1 MQLLREKSEVRHG
14 HAYLTGK
21 RRLDPEWAPGTA
33 ILAGTAVELT
43 LCQKDITLA
52 TVCDALQTNK
62 VLAQLAWNVPW
73 DFITM
78 CMFEFNEKGT
88 STWSKYEQKNF
99 KISSNYRT
107 LYAHR

>member
-1 MQLLREKSEVRHG
+1 MAEKIQRPIITELQVNRQILELSKEGHG

-33 ILAGTAVELT
+33 ILPGTAVELT

-62 VLAQLAWNVPW
+62 VLAQLAWNVP
-73 DFITM
+73 
-78 CMFEFNEKGT
+78 
-88 STWSKYEQKNF
+88 
-99 KISSNYRT
+99 
-107 LYAHR
+107 